1 MAEELAAAVSEY
13 SLEHNSSG
21 RRSHGGSRL
30 AMKLLT
36 VSGHVA
42 SADRIARYSGQLELE
57 AGLGEADI
65 GSSNSALEIAV
76 ANIAAAAA
84 AAAAVGVSDPAAGRR
99 RTAVVETSVGTVVFA
114 ENAAFAVEGVGSSAA
129 VETVQI
135 VDYSCTQA
143 EHVVATDSV
152 GFADVADFA
161 VQVGSR
167 RKARPRVAA
176 AAGSTSAAGRTPNIA
191 HSHLADR
198 LRMEAAYLRFF
209 YPVRPLIISLPYIS
223 PPAVAS
229 LTLTRR

>member
-21 RRSHGGSRL
+21 RRSHGDSRL

>member
-1 MAEELAAAVSEY
+1 VDATAELPAAAAYDE

-30 AMKLLT
+30 AMKLPT

-57 AGLGEADI
+57 AGFGEAGI

-76 ANIAAAAA
+76 ANTAV
-84 AAAAVGVSDPAAGRR
+84 AAAVGVSDPAAGWR
-99 RTAVVETSVGTVVFA
+99 RTAVVETSVGTAVFA
-114 ENAAFAVEGVGSSAA
+114 GNVAFAVPEAGSSVA
-129 VETVQI
+129 VVAGRI
-135 VDYSCTQA
+135 VDCNCKP
-143 EHVVATDSV
+143 VATGSG
-152 GFADVADFA
+152 GFAGVADFA

-191 HSHLADR
+191 HSHPADKP
-198 LRMEAAYLRFF
+198 RMEAAFLQFF
-209 YPVRPLIISLPYIS
+209 YPVRPLIIFLLHVHIS

>member
-76 ANIAAAAA
+76 ANIAAAA

>member
-76 ANIAAAAA
+76 ANIAAAA
-84 AAAAVGVSDPAAGRR
+84 GVSDPAAGRR

>member
-76 ANIAAAAA
+76 ANIAAA

-198 LRMEAAYLRFF
+198 IRMEAAYLRFF

>member
-76 ANIAAAAA
+76 ANIAA

>member
-76 ANIAAAAA
+76 ANIAAA

>member
-76 ANIAAAAA
+76 ANIAAA

-198 LRMEAAYLRFF
+198 LRMEAAFLRFF

>member
-198 LRMEAAYLRFF
+198 IRMEAAYLRFF